1 MARREAPAAGP
12 GSRALIV
19 DVVRSSVTITRVEL
33 AELTGLTQPS
43 ISNIV
48 RDLIA
53 DGIIHE
59 IGSTDS
65 TLGRR
70 RKLIAISPANR
81 FGVGFHLGTDT
92 VTCVA
97 IDLTGGVVGRE
108 VVPRL
113 PDEEWDADQLALR
126 FEDFTAGLNM
136 PAGRIEGLAL
146 VTPASLPDPGSEPA
160 YDSDFSTVRPE
171 LEERL
176 GAPVL
181 IENDAAAAALGEFW
195 SRRVSR
201 EQAFACIYLSTDIGA
216 GFVFGGALHRGANFG
231 AGELGHVS
239 IDYDG
244 RKCPCGN
251 RGCVQQYASVRA
263 IVAAAREDVTLRGRL
278 ALDGSESSAFD
289 AIARA
294 AVNGDADAYQV
305 LDVAAERLGAAAT
318 SMVNLLNVDRLVLTG
333 PGVARAGS
341 IFARRLRTHLDRTA
355 HSRQRHQVAVE
366 LSAQPRD
373 AAGIGAA
380 ALVVQASVAPG
391 HSSSQAA

>member
-1 MARREAPAAGP
+1 MTRAKIGIMARREAPAAGP

-59 IGSTDS
+59 IGSTGS

-70 RKLIAISPANR
+70 RKLIAISAANR
-81 FGVGFHLGTDT
+81 FGVGFNLGPDT
-92 VTCVA
+92 VTCMA

-113 PDEEWDADQLALR
+113 PGETWDAGRLAER
-126 FEDFTAGLNM
+126 FSDFTDGLNL
-136 PAGRIEGLAL
+136 PADRIEGLAI
-146 VTPASLPDPGSEPA
+146 VTPAN
-160 YDSDFSTVRPE
+160 FSAGEVRADLERE
-171 LEERL
+171 L
-176 GAPVL
+176 GIPVL
-181 IENDAAAAALGEFW
+181 TENDAAAAALGEFW

-216 GFVFGGALHRGANFG
+216 GFVFGGALYRGANFG

-244 RKCPCGN
+244 LPCPCGN
-251 RGCVQQYASVRA
+251 RGCVQQYASMTA
-263 IVAAAREDVTLRGRL
+263 IVEAARNDAGLRDRL
-278 ALDGSESSAFD
+278 TLDGSESSAYD
-289 AIARA
+289 AVARA
-294 AVNGDADAYQV
+294 AVNGDADAYRV
-305 LDVAAERLGAAAT
+305 LDQAAERLSAAAT
-318 SMVNLLNVDRLVLTG
+318 SMVNLLNLGRIVLTG

-341 IFARRLRTHLDRTA
+341 IFARRLRAHLDAAA
-355 HSRQRHQVAVE
+355 HSRQRHSVAVE

-391 HSSSQAA
+391 HTASQAA